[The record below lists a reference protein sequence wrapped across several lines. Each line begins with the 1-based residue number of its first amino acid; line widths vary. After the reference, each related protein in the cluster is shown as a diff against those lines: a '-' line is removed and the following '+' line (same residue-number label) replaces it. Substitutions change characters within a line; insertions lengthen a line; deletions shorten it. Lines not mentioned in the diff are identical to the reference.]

1 MRALLEPRC
10 GGTEGTEY
18 LHIGF
23 KSSAGFELIVYAFVY
38 ALLIGYL
45 LCSEVNVIIYARTGA
60 LGGGRTHT
68 WRILSQLL
76 LLVPSRTFWVNR
88 GYFLG

>member
-1 MRALLEPRC
+1 MAEAAGALALLEPRC

-18 LHIGF
+18 LHIRF
-23 KSSAGFELIVYAFVY
+23 KSSAGFVLIVYAFMY
-38 ALLIGYL
+38 ALLNGCL

-68 WRILSQLL
+68 WRILRNDSCA
-76 LLVPSRTFWVNR
+76 
-88 GYFLG
+88 